1 VLRRDNW
8 SSGRVAPPVGLRGGL
23 IGRHRRGS
31 VMKSVFQASGDTG
44 KHVSDID
51 HALHA
56 LAIFAEEA
64 GYRELPQSSLCPRF
78 ARVH

>member
-1 VLRRDNW
+1 
-8 SSGRVAPPVGLRGGL
+8 
-23 IGRHRRGS
+23 
-31 VMKSVFQASGDTG
+31 MKSVFQASGDTG